1 MQDHDPKEGGLDP
14 QKVSAGEGEEASTP
28 EPGLCPID
36 SLSKEEL
43 VQRVEELVAEVD
55 RLRHQRDK
63 ARKSRDAVIAQVLPI
78 TAGAQQEPAGKKRR
92 GVFLIL
98 CVLLVLAVVLLVEV
112 LPRFV
117 QRMNQRQRLPDKVRV
132 MDESEAAKLPT
143 RRPPRPAP
151 PGEAA
156 SPAPPGEAPH

>member
-1 MQDHDPKEGGLDP
+1 MQDHDPKGGGLDL
-14 QKVSAGEGEEASTP
+14 QKETGNEGEEASTP

-43 VQRVEELVAEVD
+43 VRRVEELEQEKG
-55 RLRHQRDK
+55 RLRHERDK
-63 ARKSRDAVIAQVLPI
+63 ALKARDAVIAQVLPI
-78 TAGAQQEPAGKKRR
+78 SAGAQQEPTGKKRR

-117 QRMNQRQRLPDKVRV
+117 QRMNQSQRLPDKVRV

-151 PGEAA
+151 AGEAA
-156 SPAPPGEAPH
+156 STAPPGEAPR